1 MKRRGSWILMAAV
14 LLLLAGCGGGS
25 EEPAPEAPEG
35 EPTEGFTIEGNF
47 AEAMIEGRSG
57 SEMTGMAIFSETA
70 GQVTVTVEVE
80 KAPPGLHAA
89 HLHEFGDCSSED
101 GKSAGGHWNP
111 TTDDHGKWGEGHFHL
126 GDLGNIEVN
135 EEGFGSITLTT
146 DLWSLGTGDDNDVVG
161 LGIIVHA
168 SEDDFTTQPTGAAGG
183 RIGCGVVVKK

>member
-1 MKRRGSWILMAAV
+1 MTRHGSWILAATV

-25 EEPAPEAPEG
+25 EEPVPEAPEG
-35 EPTEGFTIEGNF
+35 EPTEGFTVEGNF
-47 AEAMIEGRSG
+47 AEAWIEGKSG
-57 SEMTGMAIFSETA
+57 SEMTGMAIFSEND

-80 KAPPGLHAA
+80 KAPPGVHAA
-89 HLHEFGDCSSED
+89 HLHEFGDCSSDD

-111 TTDDHGKWGEGHFHL
+111 TTMDHGKWGEDHFHL

-135 EEGFGSITLTT
+135 EEGFGSLTLTT